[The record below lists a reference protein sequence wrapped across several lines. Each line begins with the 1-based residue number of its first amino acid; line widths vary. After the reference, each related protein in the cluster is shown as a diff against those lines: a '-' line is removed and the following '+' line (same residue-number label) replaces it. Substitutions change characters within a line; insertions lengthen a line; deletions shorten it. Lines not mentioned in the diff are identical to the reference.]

1 MNQTQRLIDSIR
13 DAPHD
18 TIIVAGMFA
27 IPVLI
32 ALWIVN
38 RMRHPERGL
47 LHALVIASVGFV
59 LVPCVS
65 SAVLILWVRT
75 GGDSIQPHTLPGG
88 FFQDRQIN
96 RVTSNLV
103 YYLNANKMEG
113 IRDGLFGVRI
123 VARPTSGFSY

>member
-18 TIIVAGMFA
+18 AVIVAGMFA
-27 IPVLI
+27 IPALI

-59 LVPCVS
+59 VVPCVS
-65 SAVLILWVRT
+65 TRISDLAPLTARVYTLTRRSATISPPER
-75 GGDSIQPHTLPGG
+75 GGG
-88 FFQDRQIN
+88 
-96 RVTSNLV
+96 
-103 YYLNANKMEG
+103 
-113 IRDGLFGVRI
+113 
-123 VARPTSGFSY
+123 

>member
-18 TIIVAGMFA
+18 AVIVAGMFA

-65 SAVLILWVRT
+65 SAVLILWVRRLSVT
-75 GGDSIQPHTLPGG
+75 RVFTLHACA
-88 FFQDRQIN
+88 
-96 RVTSNLV
+96 TSSWRRTRRL
-103 YYLNANKMEG
+103 LA
-113 IRDGLFGVRI
+113 
-123 VARPTSGFSY
+123 